1 MEEDKLTIFITT
13 YKDFKH
19 NFTNPVYKVLDA
31 RDYRSPDDVLDDR
44 FYSEIFM
51 YHKLKVNTEYV
62 GFCHYRKRW
71 EFFDNIPDIDKI
83 FQSYDVI
90 APKPITLRYPIKKHY
105 SLCHNG
111 DDLDIVRNIIY
122 SDFKEYIE
130 DFDVVINSSTFFPY
144 NSFIMRRED
153 FEKYRSFVWGVLQKY
168 VDKVGTDIGQRIKD
182 NKAKYLKKFYPNNT
196 EEYQYRIGGY
206 LAERLTNVFFCKWFR
221 RVKTYGMVLT
231 EGKYGYKGI

>member
-13 YKDFKH
+13 YKDFKY

-31 RDYRSPDDVLDDR
+31 RDYRSPNDILDDR

-51 YHKLKVNTEYV
+51 YYKLKVNTEYV

-83 FQSYDVI
+83 FESYDVI
-90 APKPITLRYPIKKHY
+90 APNPITLRYPVKKHY

-130 DFDVVINSSTFFPY
+130 DFDVVMNSSTFFPY
-144 NSFIMRRED
+144 NAFIMRRED
-153 FEKYRSFVWGVLQKY
+153 FEKYRSFVKGVLDKY
-168 VDKVGTDIGQRIKD
+168 IELVGTDIRQMIID
-182 NKAKYLKKFYPNNT
+182 NKDKYLKTFSPNNT
-196 EEYQYRIGGY
+196 IDYQYRIGGY
-206 LAERLTNVFFCKWFR
+206 LAERLTNVFIMRHFR
-221 RVKTYGMVLT
+221 HPMMYSMVIT
-231 EGKYGYKGI
+231 EKKYGNLSI